1 MKPSLNVL
9 SSYQN
14 HQEENISSMKY
25 KIYDTNGK
33 DLMRYDKKY
42 VLVIDV
48 RPFTLNNYEENLKD
62 LMSFNYIMKSEEED
76 FNYIDIMKN
85 KGKIYYDISEDTFNK
100 ISKLKNIKGIYTYI
114 YDEADIKKAW
124 SIGSIFSDILD
135 EKWPDG
141 SLFDGLSNYLKNNQ
155 NIREYFYLDDKSEYS
170 IKNME
175 TSEQNNNIALTIDM
189 DMEDKIAEVLSDDKY
204 SYLKNASV
212 AIMESDTGKIR
223 AMIQKDESEP
233 DLNMCIDSIGYEPG
247 SVYKIITL
255 ATAID
260 RGLININDKFVC
272 RGAICRTCH
281 GTLTVREAFKKS
293 CNDIFADIGK
303 KIGYDNLMK
312 TSKSLGLYNKVL
324 NVSGDSKNESEG
336 LEPKEEYGLS
346 NISIG
351 QCMNVTPL
359 QILGA
364 INTINNEG
372 IYVKPYL
379 VEKILD
385 SNDKCIKTFE
395 TDQKRIFTETTSKI
409 VKDFMKDVVIN
420 GTGKK
425 ANVNGVDIGG
435 KTGSATSSEGYTHG
449 WFGGYFNINNK
460 KYSMIVFTPNL
471 NSKEGDNTDLGGGDT
486 AAPIFKDIV
495 EKLNK

>member
-1 MKPSLNVL
+1 
-9 SSYQN
+9 
-14 HQEENISSMKY
+14 MKY
-25 KIYDTNGK
+25 KLYDTNGK
-33 DLMRYDKKY
+33 DLMRYNKKY

-62 LMSFNYIMKSEEED
+62 LMSFNYIMKSEKAD

-100 ISKLKNIKGIYTYI
+100 ISRLKNIKGIYTYT

-124 SIGSIFSDILD
+124 SIGSFFSDVLD
-135 EKWPDG
+135 KEWPEN
-141 SLFDGLSNYLKNNQ
+141 SLFYDLSSYLKNNQ
-155 NIREYFYLDDKSEYS
+155 NIKEYFYLDDKSEYS
-170 IKNME
+170 IKDIDTGKE
-175 TSEQNNNIALTIDM
+175 NNNIVLTLDKDI
-189 DMEDKIAEVLSDDKY
+189 EDKVSEVLSDDKY

-233 DLNMCIDSIGYEPG
+233 DLNMCIDSLGYEPG
-247 SVYKIITL
+247 SVYKIITVSSAL
-255 ATAID
+255 D
-260 RGLININDKFVC
+260 KGLININDKFTC
-272 RGAICRTCH
+272 RGSICKICH
-281 GTLTVREAFKKS
+281 GTLTVREAFEKS
-293 CNDIFADIGK
+293 CNDIFAEIGRK
-303 KIGYDNLMK
+303 VGYENLMD
-312 TSKSLGLYNKVL
+312 TSEALGLYNKVL
-324 NVSGDSKNESEG
+324 NVSGDTKNESKGVEPDKEDG
-336 LEPKEEYGLS
+336 LN

-364 INTINNEG
+364 INTINNDG

-379 VEKILD
+379 VEKISD
-385 SNDKCIKTFE
+385 SSDRCIKKFE
-395 TDQKRIFTETTSKI
+395 TDEKRVFTQTTSKI
-409 VKDFMKDVVIN
+409 VKQLMKDVVIN

-425 ANVNGVDIGG
+425 AEVKGVDMGG
-435 KTGSATSSEGYTHG
+435 KTGSATSSEGHTHG

-460 KYSMIVFTPNL
+460 KYSMIVFTPDL
-471 NSKEGDNTDLGGGDT
+471 NAKEDKNEELEGGDT